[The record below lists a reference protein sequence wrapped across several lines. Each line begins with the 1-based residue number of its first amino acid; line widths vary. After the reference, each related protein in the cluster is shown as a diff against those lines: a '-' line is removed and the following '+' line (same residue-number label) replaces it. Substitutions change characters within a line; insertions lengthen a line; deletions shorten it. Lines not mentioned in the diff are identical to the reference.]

1 MPETTSGNPAG
12 HGSEWYDIAYSLYA
26 DVRHGHCILVTRVT
40 YVSLA
45 FLLWHGGGVRVY
57 GRGLVVRV
65 TICLDFESPFILVL
79 SVDI

>member
-1 MPETTSGNPAG
+1 MPEITSGNSAG
-12 HGSEWYDIAYSLYA
+12 HSNAWYAIAYGLYA
-26 DVRHGHCILVTRVT
+26 DVRHGHYILITRVT

-45 FLLWHGGGVRVY
+45 FMVWHGSGVCVY